1 MKCKI
6 IPFPDRSAMA
16 DWELGIKRSAFT
28 VIINLQN
35 VTFFS
40 AMKIGIISEFL
51 LSSFCLDT
59 KRTKK
64 IKADEKR
71 LKLVERNR
79 CKK

>member
-1 MKCKI
+1 MKCTFYYLPLTNLWSWFLKI
-6 IPFPDRSAMA
+6 INFKYVIFFTSMK
-16 DWELGIKRSAFT
+16 LGI
-28 VIINLQN
+28 N
-35 VTFFS
+35 
-40 AMKIGIISEFL
+40 SEFS